1 VKQNN
6 NRPVQDKPS
15 DISRYYKIKETTM
28 KTNQTWATV
37 CSAVTLILANS
48 ASAFASSG
56 ATNKV
61 FISGPLI
68 LLFLGFCA
76 LVVVI
81 QCIPA
86 CIMLYGMIK
95 GTVSVTTGEKVE
107 VKN

>member
-1 VKQNN
+1 
-6 NRPVQDKPS
+6 
-15 DISRYYKIKETTM
+15 M
-28 KTNQTWATV
+28 KSNQILTALY
-37 CSAVTLILANS
+37 SAIALILAS
-48 ASAFASSG
+48 STMSLASSG

-86 CIMLYGMIK
+86 IIMLYGIIK
-95 GTVSVTTGEKVE
+95 GTVSVVKDEKKVAKE
-107 VKN
+107 

>member
-1 VKQNN
+1 MNAKQAL
-6 NRPVQDKPS
+6 
-15 DISRYYKIKETTM
+15 TTM
-28 KTNQTWATV
+28 
-37 CSAVTLILANS
+37 CSAAAISLATS
-48 ASAFASSG
+48 TAALASPGA

-86 CIMLYGMIK
+86 IMALYGMIK
-95 GTVSVTTGEKVE
+95 GAASNKEKAAATVKY
-107 VKN
+107 N

>member
-1 VKQNN
+1 MNAKQ
-6 NRPVQDKPS
+6 
-15 DISRYYKIKETTM
+15 TM
-28 KTNQTWATV
+28 TAI
-37 CSAVTLILANS
+37 CSAAALSLFTGTAH
-48 ASAFASSG
+48 AAGA

-86 CIMLYGMIK
+86 IMTLYGMIK
-95 GTVSVTTGEKVE
+95 GAASNREKAAE
-107 VKN
+107 NVKY

>member
-1 VKQNN
+1 MNAN
-6 NRPVQDKPS
+6 LTL
-15 DISRYYKIKETTM
+15 I
-28 KTNQTWATV
+28 AV
-37 CSAVTLILANS
+37 CSAIILSLATS
-48 ASAFASSG
+48 TGAFASSG

-86 CIMLYGMIK
+86 IIMLYGMIK
-95 GTVSVTTGEKVE
+95 GAASAKEKE
-107 VKN
+107 TAEAKYN

>member
-1 VKQNN
+1 MNAKQTLTA
-6 NRPVQDKPS
+6 VF
-15 DISRYYKIKETTM
+15 
-28 KTNQTWATV
+28 
-37 CSAVTLILANS
+37 SAVALSLVTSTAALAS
-48 ASAFASSG
+48 GG

-86 CIMLYGMIK
+86 IITLHGMITGAAASNK
-95 GTVSVTTGEKVE
+95 EKATVTVRH
-107 VKN
+107 

>member
-1 VKQNN
+1 
-6 NRPVQDKPS
+6 
-15 DISRYYKIKETTM
+15 M
-28 KTNQTWATV
+28 KANQTLTAV
-37 CSAVTLILANS
+37 CSAVALSLVTSTAALAS
-48 ASAFASSG
+48 GG

-86 CIMLYGMIK
+86 IITLYGMITGAATNK
-95 GTVSVTTGEKVE
+95 EKAAATVRQ
-107 VKN
+107 

>member
-1 VKQNN
+1 MNAKQTL
-6 NRPVQDKPS
+6 S
-15 DISRYYKIKETTM
+15 
-28 KTNQTWATV
+28 TV
-37 CSAVTLILANS
+37 CSTIALSLATS
-48 ASAFASSG
+48 TGAIASSG

-86 CIMLYGMIK
+86 IIMLTGMIK
-95 GTVSVTTGEKVE
+95 GALSNREKATAASRY
-107 VKN
+107 N

>member
-1 VKQNN
+1 
-6 NRPVQDKPS
+6 
-15 DISRYYKIKETTM
+15 M
-28 KTNQTWATV
+28 KTLSTV
-37 CSAVTLILANS
+37 FSAVALSLVTSTAAL
-48 ASAFASSG
+48 ASSG

-86 CIMLYGMIK
+86 MIMLYGMIK
-95 GTVSVTTGEKVE
+95 GAASSKEKATVKS
-107 VKN
+107 